1 MNKKGIELGKAFTF
15 QVVDYNVKTQEYT
28 LRHPITQEYK
38 VISKEQFNILY
49 EEQKET

>member
-1 MNKKGIELGKAFTF
+1 
-15 QVVDYNVKTQEYT
+15 

-49 EEQKET
+49 EEQKETWDY